1 MRTSPIILLG
11 LAILA
16 YALTRV
22 LDRIKPVGSQPLKW
36 WQKLAGGVAVILA
49 ILIVI
54 NPELLALG
62 LLGDAAFFDALV
74 LLFSLQLQT
83 VGARVWCYV
92 GSMFSRTIRW
102 MRIPSPGMLYL
113 LATSAVALGSIV
125 STVQKVVHRISS

>member
-1 MRTSPIILLG
+1 MKLGILLG

-22 LDRIKPVGSQPLKW
+22 LDRIKPAGSQPLKW

-54 NPELLALG
+54 NPEFLVLG

-83 VGARVWCYV
+83 VGARVWHCI
-92 GSMFSRTIRW
+92 GPMLSRTMRW
-102 MRIPSPGMLYL
+102 VMTPSPGMYYL
-113 LATSAVALGSIV
+113 LTVSAVAIGGIV